1 MKTNRPAA
9 LTIVFTICLMTISM
23 CSCAT
28 NHVSSIQ
35 YDEKL
40 SQICN
45 HLNSGL
51 IQENN
56 GVFYELKPT
65 DTGFALYKGDEANKI
80 DEPVDTT
87 TTKSGFWIYNDH
99 IFYRSGKSGN
109 EIRSA
114 NTDGS
119 EDILLFTASV
129 QEFVV
134 SDSGI
139 FWTDAVKGSLMYYDF
154 TSQDQSESAPFSAFC
169 LQQVDGK
176 ISCLVNLDSETEY
189 YEEGSNKCLSKVLTF
204 PERVQKYLRLGG
216 KVYAFANYSIYEGD
230 LTDGS
235 IREIMA
241 NFQTLS
247 TSVNV
252 YDGKIIF
259 CGQNADG
266 QHTYLF
272 DPERQSV
279 ITIDNHVYQFI
290 FSFDSGLWE
299 YALDCGMQKINL

>member
-1 MKTNRPAA
+1 MKTNRHVA
-9 LTIVFTICLMTISM
+9 LSIVFTICLMTISI

-28 NHVSSIQ
+28 NRVSSIQ
-35 YDEKL
+35 YDENL
-40 SQICN
+40 SQTCN

-51 IQENN
+51 IQEYK
-56 GVFYELKPT
+56 GRFYELKPV
-65 DTGFALYKGDEANKI
+65 DTEFALYKGDEANKI
-80 DEPVDTT
+80 DEPVDIT
-87 TTKSGFWIYNDH
+87 TTKSGFWIYNDR
-99 IFYRSGKSGN
+99 IFYRAGESGN

-119 EDILLFTASV
+119 EDILLFTAPV

-134 SDSGI
+134 SENGI
-139 FWTDAVKGSLMYYDF
+139 FWTDAATESLMYYDF
-154 TSQDQSESAPFSAFC
+154 ASQEQLESAPSSAFC

-176 ISCLVNLDSETEY
+176 ISCLVDSNSKTEY
-189 YEEGSNKCLSKVLTF
+189 YEEGADKCLSKVLTF

-235 IREIMA
+235 IREVMA

-252 YDGKIIF
+252 YDGKIVF
-259 CGQNADG
+259 CGQNEDG
-266 QHTYLF
+266 QHTYFF
-272 DPERQSV
+272 DPERQSM
-279 ITIDNHVYQFI
+279 ITIDDHVYQFV

-299 YALDCGMQKINL
+299 YSLDGGMQKISL